1 MKDSVTRFTP
11 SERWLHNVVMFSVL
25 TLLLTGVGMIYF
37 NLKGDQGAT
46 RQSLVRTHQYVSVIF
61 LVAPLLLVMMGNK
74 GVWKENLRL
83 LTTWGWKDLEW
94 LMKKPVSALFGNIH
108 LPPADKFN
116 PGQKTW
122 ATLAVAGSK
131 ALAVTGLIM
140 WSVPSPILAIM
151 IHTAVGVGLGL
162 ALLGHVFMAVGNKDT
177 RPSITS
183 IIHGKVDAKW
193 AAHHHPL
200 WMERQ
205 SRRRVDERPEFAVVH
220 LHAEYVT
227 GKS

>member
-11 SERWLHNVVMFSVL
+11 SERWLHNVVMFTVL
-25 TLLLTGVGMIYF
+25 ALLVTGVGMIYF
-37 NLKGDQGAT
+37 NVQGDQSGP
-46 RQSLVRTHQYVSVIF
+46 RLLLVRAHQYVSVIF

-83 LTTWGWKDLEW
+83 LTTWGWKDFEW

-220 LHAEYVT
+220 RHAGYVT